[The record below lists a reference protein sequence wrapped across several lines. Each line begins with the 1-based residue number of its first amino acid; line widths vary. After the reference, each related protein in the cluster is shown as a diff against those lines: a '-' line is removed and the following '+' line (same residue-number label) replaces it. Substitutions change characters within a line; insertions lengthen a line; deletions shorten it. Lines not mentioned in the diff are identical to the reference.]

1 MKKIDL
7 KHGFSLAT
15 LARVWLALVILSL
28 LSLILGKWVGSTN
41 TWLPAVVSIIIW
53 SKAWLVARYFL
64 ETYECIPYIRR
75 LVLGFISFAPVMLLL
90 TDTFGPEL
98 AGLLQL

>member
-1 MKKIDL
+1 MKKTDL
-7 KHGFSLAT
+7 KHGFSLVT

-28 LSLILGKWVGSTN
+28 LSLVLGEWVGSTN
-41 TWLPAVVSIIIW
+41 AWLPAAVSIIIW
-53 SKAWLVARYFL
+53 LKAWLVARYFL
-64 ETYECIPYIRR
+64 ETYECIPYIRW
-75 LVLGFISFAPVMLLL
+75 LVLGFIGFAPVMLLL